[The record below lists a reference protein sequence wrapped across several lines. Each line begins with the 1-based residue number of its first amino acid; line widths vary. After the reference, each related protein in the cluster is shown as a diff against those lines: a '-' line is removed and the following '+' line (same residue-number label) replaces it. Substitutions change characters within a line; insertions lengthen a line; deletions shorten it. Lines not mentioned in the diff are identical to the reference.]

1 MLALTDR
8 VTKHLWKA
16 GIALVVAAIPASL
29 TAQAKAIVPP
39 RSAEELAA
47 RFRRAQEKHD
57 AEAIQRLF
65 YWGASDSGTRTAVSA
80 MISQDVSHAARRV
93 FVAPLGAN
101 EQTEYTKGGVVYRM
115 TLPPTAKL
123 TIDFIPR
130 DAHGGHY
137 NSEQTTY
144 FIGVRDGAYWL
155 VTAEPARA
163 PRDSR

>member
-1 MLALTDR
+1 MKTNR
-8 VTKHLWKA
+8 CTRHLWKA
-16 GIALVVAAIPASL
+16 RIALVVVAIPVSL
-29 TAQAKAIVPP
+29 AAQAKAIAPP
-39 RSAEELAA
+39 RSAEELAE

-65 YWGASDSGTRTAVSA
+65 YWGASDSATRTAVSA
-80 MISQDVSHAARRV
+80 MISQDASHAARKV
-93 FVAPLGAN
+93 FVTPLGTN
-101 EQTEYTKGGVVYRM
+101 ERTEYTKGGVVYRM

-163 PRDSR
+163 PRDNR

>member
-1 MLALTDR
+1 MKTKSF
-8 VTKHLWKA
+8 TKHLWKVR
-16 GIALVVAAIPASL
+16 IVLVLAAIPASVI
-29 TAQAKAIVPP
+29 AQAEAIAPP
-39 RSAEELAA
+39 RSVEELAE

-57 AEAIQRLF
+57 VEALQRLF

-80 MISQDVSHAARRV
+80 MISQDASHAARKV
-93 FVAPLGAN
+93 FVSPLGTN
-101 EQTEYTKGGVVYRM
+101 ELTEYTKGGVVYRM

-123 TIDFIPR
+123 TIDFVPR

-144 FIGVRDGAYWL
+144 FIGVRDGGYWL

-163 PRDSR
+163 PQR